1 VITLQLGAVH
11 LVVRRGE
18 STARLL
24 AWIHL
29 ARALRVAAVA
39 NGG

>member
-18 STARLL
+18 STARLV
-24 AWIHL
+24 AWVHV
-29 ARALRVAAVA
+29 ARALRFAVVA
-39 NGG
+39 NG